1 MIDDLHCRFPYCIHS
16 LHPKHL
22 IFGFECFGNGIFL
35 SKLLYQPKEHILCLF
50 VQISKVAVEF
60 PAEKQAVIQSF
71 MILADIPKM
80 PLPPYADG
88 QLFFLRDRQA
98 GNVIIAL

>member
-1 MIDDLHCRFPYCIHS
+1 MRLLCVDQIMIDDLCCCFPYCIHP

-50 VQISKVAVEF
+50 VQIGKVTVEL
-60 PAEKQAVIQSF
+60 PAKKQAVIQSF
-71 MILADIPKM
+71 DDSREYTEDAAVPI
-80 PLPPYADG
+80 
-88 QLFFLRDRQA
+88 RR
-98 GNVIIAL
+98 